1 MSMRKKPWNRL
12 NLPVYSISSHDG
24 NGNHN
29 MHIITY
35 ASQIS
40 MQPKQFV
47 CGIYY
52 GTKTLEN
59 IEQHNRFV
67 LQVLS
72 KEQYGLVNMLGK
84 KSGKTTNKMAYLLKR
99 GLTETWNGYFIL
111 KDALAVIEMEAL
123 PLPVPENNMPDHALY
138 LCNVLAYKNINKGEA
153 LTIDVL
159 REKGIVRM

>member
-24 NGNHN
+24 NGSHN

-52 GTKTLEN
+52 GTNTLEN
-59 IEQHNRFV
+59 IEYHNRFI
-67 LQVLS
+67 LQILS

-84 KSGKTTNKMAYLLKR
+84 KSGKTTNKMAYLQKR
-99 GLTETWNGYFIL
+99 GLTENWNGYVIL
-111 KDALAVIEMEAL
+111 KDALAVIEMEGFE
-123 PLPVPENNMPDHALY
+123 LPVLKNIRPDHALY
-138 LCNVLAYKNINKGEA
+138 LCNVLAYKNLNEGEV

-159 REKGIVRM
+159 RQKGIVRM

>member
-67 LQVLS
+67 LQILS
-72 KEQYGLVNMLGK
+72 KEQYSLVNMLGK

-99 GLTETWNGYFIL
+99 GLTEIWNGYFIL

-123 PLPVPENNMPDHALY
+123 PLPVPENNVPDHAVY

-159 REKGIVRM
+159 RQKGIVRM